1 MANIPLKGSER
12 AAVPGASV
20 LEPADPA
27 ERLEVSVIVRRR
39 AVERMRERIA
49 ALSTAGRAADYL
61 SREAFAREHGADPAD
76 FAQVRAF
83 AQAQHLLV
91 VQEHAARRTMIV
103 SGTVAQFSAAF
114 GVQLHRT
121 GAPGGT
127 YRGRTGP
134 IHLPAELDGIVEA
147 VLGLD
152 NRPQAKPHFRIR
164 PAAGSVNR
172 PGAATPASFSPPQ
185 IASLYGFPPGTGEGQ
200 SVGIIELGGGF
211 RPADLTAYFKAL
223 NLAAPRITAVS
234 VDHGANSPTGDANGP
249 DGEVMLDV
257 EIVGAIAPGA
267 SVVVY
272 FAPNTDAGFL
282 DAITTAIHD
291 ATHHPSILSISW
303 GGPESSWTAQA
314 MTAMD
319 GAFQAAATLGITICV
334 ASGDNGSGDG
344 VSDGADHVDF
354 PASSPFALAC
364 GGTSLRAAQ
373 GAIAAETVW
382 DDGTRG
388 GASGGGVSGFFP
400 LPAWQKGISARM
412 VQGGTVPLTMRGV
425 PDVAGDADPNSGYVV
440 RVDGAD
446 TVIGGTSAVA
456 PLWAALIARIN
467 ASAGKAAGYINP
479 RLYGNPRA
487 FRDITQGAN
496 GEFSAQAG
504 WDACTGLGSPNG
516 GVLAG
521 IV

>member
-1 MANIPLKGSER
+1 M
-12 AAVPGASV
+12 
-20 LEPADPA
+20 
-27 ERLEVSVIVRRR
+27 
-39 AVERMRERIA
+39 
-49 ALSTAGRAADYL
+49 
-61 SREAFAREHGADPAD
+61 
-76 FAQVRAF
+76 
-83 AQAQHLLV
+83 
-91 VQEHAARRTMIV
+91 
-103 SGTVAQFSAAF
+103 
-114 GVQLHRT
+114 
-121 GAPGGT
+121 
-127 YRGRTGP
+127 
-134 IHLPAELDGIVEA
+134 
-147 VLGLD
+147 
-152 NRPQAKPHFRIR
+152 
-164 PAAGSVNR
+164 
-172 PGAATPASFSPPQ
+172 
-185 IASLYGFPPGTGEGQ
+185 
-200 SVGIIELGGGF
+200 
-211 RPADLTAYFKAL
+211 
-223 NLAAPRITAVS
+223 
-234 VDHGANSPTGDANGP
+234 DHGANSPTGDANGP

-291 ATHHPSILSISW
+291 ANAPSVDSVDQLGRTRVIL
-303 GGPESSWTAQA
+303 
-314 MTAMD
+314 D
-319 GAFQAAATLGITICV
+319 GASADDGHGRGLSGGGDLGDHDLRRLRRQRFGRRRERRRRSRRLPGLESIRPRV
-334 ASGDNGSGDG
+334 RRHELAR
-344 VSDGADHVDF
+344 GA
-354 PASSPFALAC
+354 
-364 GGTSLRAAQ
+364 

-456 PLWAALIARIN
+456 PLWAALIARID

-521 IV
+521 II